1 MSPAGFKLA
10 KGQVHVKGR
19 GTDQANALI
28 KRAEEL
34 GIDASEII
42 TTSVGYLVPE
52 ALVQREETA
61 QAGEAKEDQTSK
73 DQDQSQDTADKD
85 LDQGQDTADK
95 DLEAYDPTKHTV
107 DDVVE
112 YLAGV
117 DEAERDRVI
126 AVEKESS
133 KPRKGILE
141 LADTGEE
148 TK

>member
-61 QAGEAKEDQTSK
+61 QAEEAKEDQTSK
-73 DQDQSQDTADKD
+73 DQ
-85 LDQGQDTADK
+85 DQGQDTADK

>member
-61 QAGEAKEDQTSK
+61 QAAEAKEDQTSK
-73 DQDQSQDTADKD
+73 DQDQGQDAADQ
-85 LDQGQDTADK
+85 DQGQDTADK